1 MKTGQFRKPET
12 DSTKTVECKLQRM
25 LRSINN
31 AFTERKYKRLYLNSS
46 KPGAFYEN
54 AKVHK
59 LRKGKGLK
67 ELTLRPIVSN
77 VVAATHNTVKY
88 LANLLAPLGKSDYTI
103 INTPDFI
110 NRLKRKGYQE
120 NIR

>member
-1 MKTGQFRKPET
+1 
-12 DSTKTVECKLQRM
+12 M
-25 LRSINN
+25 LRSIKN
-31 AFTERKYKRLYLNSS
+31 AFTERKYKRLYLNTS
-46 KPGAFYEN
+46 KPGAFYGN

-77 VVAATHNTVKY
+77 VVAAAHNT
-88 LANLLAPLGKSDYTI
+88 ANLLAPLGKSDYTI